1 MDGPRIDIWDMRT
14 QTAVYQSLD
23 TVTGTTPTC
32 VSFSNASKYIHVGYK
47 STRASTYTN
56 SAFVYRSPHMS
67 PSTPVGQMLGD
78 GPLQQV
84 ASVSEVLLSFRCLGC
99 ASRSNTVAYGNND
112 GLVSI
117 VDYSF
122 P

>member
-32 VSFSNASKYIHVGYK
+32 VSFSNASKYIHVGG
-47 STRASTYTN
+47 TTAN

-84 ASVSEVLLSFRCLGC
+84 ASISDVLLSFRCLGC